1 MDEYFWELIKNVKAL
16 GDSLVADVE
25 STYKFKKFAKK
36 RTPDYERVPNK
47 VVIKGMSIRIIE
59 LIKRL
64 EQDGKALEKLIKDN

>member
-16 GDSLVADVE
+16 GDSLVANVE
-25 STYKFKKFAKK
+25 NTYKFKKYTKK
-36 RTPDYERVPNK
+36 RTLDYECVPNK

-64 EQDGKALEKLIKDN
+64 EQDGKALEKLIKEY

>member
-25 STYKFKKFAKK
+25 STYKFKKFARK
-36 RTPDYERVPNK
+36 RTPDYECVPNK
-47 VVIKGMSIRIIE
+47 IVIKGMSIRIIE

-64 EQDGKALEKLIKDN
+64 EQDGKALEKLIKDY